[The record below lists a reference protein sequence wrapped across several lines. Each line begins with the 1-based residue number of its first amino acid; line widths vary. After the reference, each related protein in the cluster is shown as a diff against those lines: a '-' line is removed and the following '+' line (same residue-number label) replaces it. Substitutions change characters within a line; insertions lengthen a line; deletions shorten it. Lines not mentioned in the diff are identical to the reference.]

1 MDTVRILFQTKDP
14 SETPKIQ
21 RYLPALLNVLW
32 NANMTLHEAIYFTEY
47 KKSEGRRFEILDHSH
62 SLDRHRM
69 AIDEAF
75 QTYARY
81 EKDIGSTVR
90 RLDPFFDS
98 TLELMF
104 GAYAGVDFMKMI
116 SEGWVILVNLDAEG
130 GVDPLQTRLIGTS
143 VINELLFAMY
153 RLRQRGYNRPYYLYI
168 DEAGQY
174 VNDKLIRIL
183 EYKRKAGF
191 RVTLAHQGFWQFP
204 KEKAEA
210 VKQLC
215 KIKVM
220 FHTPG
225 HADRLEM
232 IKALGYG

>member
-1 MDTVRILFQTKDP
+1 KGID
-14 SETPKIQ
+14 
-21 RYLPALLNVLW
+21 
-32 NANMTLHEAIYFTEY
+32 FT
-47 KKSEGRRFEILDHSH
+47 
-62 SLDRHRM
+62 
-69 AIDEAF
+69 
-75 QTYARY
+75 
-81 EKDIGSTVR
+81 
-90 RLDPFFDS
+90 
-98 TLELMF
+98 
-104 GAYAGVDFMKMI
+104 KMI
-116 SEGWVILVNLDAEG
+116 TDGWVILVNLDAEA
-130 GVDPLQTRLIGTS
+130 GVDPLHTRLLGTA

-153 RLRQRGYNRPYYLYI
+153 RLRQRGYNKPYYLYI

-204 KEKAEA
+204 KEKADA

-225 HADRLEM
+225 HSDRLEM
-232 IKALGYG
+232 IKALGYGGDIPPLLASYANKDIPKQYA